1 MHQMNGSSG
10 TWSSSGGNKPKPRL
24 GFAAQQQKNYNIR
37 GDEQQQGQ
45 SQSSSGQGPSRFD
58 MQRSNFGRSL
68 LGGFSSDPTKNSNDE
83 KEATSDMPPLK
94 IPSIGRNKVGGSNSH
109 IQNGMSS
116 SPRGQAVHN
125 NTQLRDLVGT
135 NKKGYRSSRHSN
147 SSSHRYR
154 QTRVTEDSTSNSINE
169 NTKSSGES
177 QLNLPQIGSNGGHSQ
192 KHSSLQKQQLQQ
204 QQLQQHQVQQQ
215 QLQQQNPN
223 VDRATLPFFTE
234 DQNFASVASVKGL
247 KPGNPNW
254 INQDNFFVIE
264 RLDNKDLHFYCVL
277 DGHGE
282 HGHHVSRKCRE
293 NFPAHIKSVNFD
305 MKKAFSMMQND
316 LNSCEYDV
324 RCSGATCVLASL
336 FGGRLSV
343 SNCGDSRG
351 VLGRRNPNGS
361 ISAHALTSDHK
372 PEKSEER
379 KRILGCGGH
388 LGCRQ
393 VLVNQ
398 PGRGPVSMPVGPCRV
413 WYQHRGETLGL
424 AMSRSLGDSI
434 VHKSGVSAEPEI
446 LEHQVDD
453 FDEFMIIATD
463 GVWDVMDN
471 NQAVQMVSNF
481 ITKAANWSSLEAST
495 AIAKFARSRWEKL
508 SPMADDITCVVVK
521 LRGRS

>member
-1 MHQMNGSSG
+1 MNGGSG
-10 TWSSSGGNKPKPRL
+10 TWSSNGGNKPKSRL
-24 GFAAQQQKNYNIR
+24 GFSAQQQNTYNIR

-45 SQSSSGQGPSRFD
+45 TQSSSGIQGPSRFD

-68 LGGFSSDPTKNSNDE
+68 LGGFNNDPTKTISDE
-83 KEATSDMPPLK
+83 KETTLDMPPLK
-94 IPSIGRNKVGGSNSH
+94 IPSIGRNRVGGSSQQ
-109 IQNGMSS
+109 ILLNGMPS
-116 SPRGQAVHN
+116 SPRGKAVHN
-125 NTQLRDLVGT
+125 NTQLRDLVGV
-135 NKKGYRSSRHSN
+135 NKKGHRSSRHGN
-147 SSSHRYR
+147 SSRHR
-154 QTRVTEDSTSNSINE
+154 QTRVIEDAPSNSSNE
-169 NTKSSGES
+169 ITKSPGES
-177 QLNLPQIGSNGGHSQ
+177 SLNLPQIGSHAGYSQ
-192 KHSSLQKQQLQQ
+192 KQTSLQKQQLQQ
-204 QQLQQHQVQQQ
+204 HQIQQHQIQQQQLQQ
-215 QLQQQNPN
+215 QQQNPN

-293 NFPAHIKSVNFD
+293 NFPGHIKSVNFD

-316 LNSCEYDV
+316 LNSCEFDV

-343 SNCGDSRG
+343 SNCGDSRA

-471 NQAVQMVSNF
+471 NQAVQMVSNY
-481 ITKAANWSSLEAST
+481 ITKASNWSSLEAST

-508 SPMADDITCVVVK
+508 SPMADDITCIVVK